1 MGINATVFVILP
13 KWAREGDLV
22 LPGGLKMRDIHGV
35 DYFDEGQFRDG
46 LKPDDLVLSLDMD
59 LERYFSVGYERGD
72 WPWIRKQ
79 ITAAQWAWGDDV
91 VYYGGDGYVQPVT
104 QKLIDE
110 LDLAWFKHVHPSK

>member
-13 KWAREGDLV
+13 KWAHEVDLV
-22 LPGGLKMRDIHGV
+22 LPGSLKVRDIHGA
-35 DYFDEGQFRDG
+35 DYFDENEIGG
-46 LKPDDLVLSLDMD
+46 LKPDDLVLSLYMD
-59 LERYFSVGYERGD
+59 LERYFSTGYERGN

-79 ITAAQWAWGDDV
+79 ITTAQHAWGDGA